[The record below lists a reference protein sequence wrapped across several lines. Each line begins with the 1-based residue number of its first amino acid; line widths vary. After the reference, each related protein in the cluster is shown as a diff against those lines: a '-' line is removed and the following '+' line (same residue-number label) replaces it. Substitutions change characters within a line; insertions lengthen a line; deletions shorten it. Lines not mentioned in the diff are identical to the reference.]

1 MGAALTLLIVGAT
14 FLSAGIVASSA
25 SFTIAFL
32 TTVSAAVAASDSTG
46 TAVTSTD
53 AEVPDIVASSVAASD
68 ALVTTAAAVITG
80 TFVTVASIPAA
91 TASFSVINIGNGA
104 GCKDDNIAAIN
115 GRRVV
120 KEKSSRTNTGGD
132 KAHFSDNACDGA
144 DPHEDKNDNRKE
156 HLGAGPSLAMH

>member
-1 MGAALTLLIVGAT
+1 MPGGQDHDRRFDGVVEAASVVDGATESVAGASAMGAALTLLIVGAT

-115 GRRVV
+115 GR
-120 KEKSSRTNTGGD
+120 
-132 KAHFSDNACDGA
+132 
-144 DPHEDKNDNRKE
+144 
-156 HLGAGPSLAMH
+156 